1 MNSIVIGSGFGGIAA
16 ALRLK
21 AKGHKVKL
29 IEKHPDLGGRARVF
43 KRNGFIYDA
52 GPTVITAPYLIN
64 ELFELFNKDP
74 KNYIE
79 LTPLKI
85 WYQFI
90 FEDKTKFNYS
100 GDEIEMKDQIEK
112 LSKEDVNGY
121 EKLVNFTKKI
131 FDKGFLEL
139 ADVPFDK
146 PFVMM
151 QQLPALLK
159 LKSYKSVYS
168 LVSSYIKNEKL
179 RRMLS
184 MHPLLVGG
192 NPFTTTSIYGLILYL
207 EKKWGIHYSV
217 GGTGNIIKG
226 FEKLMNEVGIEIIKN
241 TEVTEIIT
249 KNNKISGVK
258 LNNENEIDADNVV
271 CNADPPAFYEKML
284 SKSNENSMLFN
295 WKKNRMEYSMGL
307 FVYYFGTKKIY
318 ENVEH
323 HTIKFG
329 NKYEEHLDDIF
340 NKKKLNNENEI
351 GADNVVCNADPP
363 AFYEKMLSKSN
374 ESSMLFNWKK
384 NRMEYSMGLFVY
396 YFGTKKIYENVE
408 HHTIKFGNKYKEHLD
423 DIFDKKKLN
432 NDISYYLHRPT
443 ATDKTMAPEGNDCFY
458 VLVPVPNNQSKINW
472 ETEGEKMKNLV
483 IEKMEKDLM
492 PDLKNNIVED
502 FYLTPDYFEKELNTK
517 FGSGFSIQPKF
528 TQSAYFRFH
537 NKSEIYDGL
546 YFVGAGTH
554 PGAGVPGVL
563 SSAKV
568 LDKLF

>member
-21 AKGHKVKL
+21 AKGHQVTL
-29 IEKHPDLGGRARVF
+29 VEKHPDLGGRARVF
-43 KRNGFIYDA
+43 KKNGFTFDG

-64 ELFELFNKDP
+64 ELFDLFKKDP
-74 KNYIE
+74 KDYIE

-90 FEDKTKFNYS
+90 FEDKTKFDYS
-100 GDEIEMKDQIEK
+100 ANESEMKNQIQK
-112 LSKEDVNGY
+112 INKTDVKGY

-131 FDKGFLEL
+131 FDKGFTEL

-151 QQLPALLK
+151 KQLPALLK

-168 LVSSYIKNEKL
+168 LVSSYIQSEKL

-192 NPFTTTSIYGLILYL
+192 NPFSTTSIYGLILYL
-207 EKKWGIHYSV
+207 EKKWGIHYSM

-226 FEKLMNEVGIEIIKN
+226 YEKLMNEVGIKILKES
-241 TEVTEIIT
+241 EVTKIIS
-249 KNNKISGVK
+249 KNNKISGVQI
-258 LNNENEIDADNVV
+258 NSQINIDADNVI
-271 CNADPPAFYEKML
+271 CNADPPAVYEKL
-284 SKSNENSMLFN
+284 LGQNKNNS
-295 WKKNRMEYSMGL
+295 
-307 FVYYFGTKKIY
+307 I
-318 ENVEH
+318 
-323 HTIKFG
+323 
-329 NKYEEHLDDIF
+329 
-340 NKKKLNNENEI
+340 
-351 GADNVVCNADPP
+351 
-363 AFYEKMLSKSN
+363 
-374 ESSMLFNWKK
+374 LFNWKK

-432 NDISYYLHRPT
+432 KDISYYLHRPT
-443 ATDKTMAPEGNDCFY
+443 ATDKSMAPDGNDCFY

-472 ETEGEKMKNLV
+472 DIEGEKMKKLV
-483 IEKMEKDLM
+483 VDKMEKDLM
-492 PDLKNNIVED
+492 PNLSENIIED
-502 FYLTPDYFEKELNTK
+502 FYLTPDYFEKDLNTK
-517 FGSGFSIQPKF
+517 YGSGFSIQPKF

-537 NKSEIYDGL
+537 NKSEVYDGL

-568 LDKLF
+568 LDKII

>member
-21 AKGHKVKL
+21 AKGHQVKL

-43 KRNGFIYDA
+43 KKNGFIFDG

-64 ELFELFNKDP
+64 ELFELFKKDP

-79 LTPLKI
+79 LSPLKI

-90 FEDKTKFNYS
+90 FEDKSKFNYS
-100 GDEIEMKDQIEK
+100 GDEANMVKQIEDI
-112 LSKEDVNGY
+112 SKDDVEGY
-121 EKLVNFTKKI
+121 QKLVSFTKKI
-131 FDKGFLEL
+131 FDKGFTEL

-168 LVSSYIKNEKL
+168 LVSSFIKNEKL

-207 EKKWGIHYSV
+207 EKKWGIHYSM

-226 FEKLMNEVGIEIIKN
+226 LEKLMLEEEIDIIKN
-241 TEVTEIIT
+241 SEVTEIISE
-249 KNNKISGVK
+249 NNKITGVK
-258 LNNENEIDADNVV
+258 LNDQEIIDAENVI
-271 CNADPPAFYEKML
+271 CNADPPTFYEKML
-284 SKSNENSMLFN
+284 KKNGQGSFIFN
-295 WKKNRMEYSMGL
+295 WKKKRMEYSMGL

-318 ENVEH
+318 
-323 HTIKFG
+323 
-329 NKYEEHLDDIF
+329 
-340 NKKKLNNENEI
+340 
-351 GADNVVCNADPP
+351 P
-363 AFYEKMLSKSN
+363 
-374 ESSMLFNWKK
+374 
-384 NRMEYSMGLFVY
+384 
-396 YFGTKKIYENVE
+396 NVE
-408 HHTIKFGNKYKEHLD
+408 HHTIKFGNKYKEHLE
-423 DIFDKKKLN
+423 DIFNNKKLN
-432 NDISYYLHRPT
+432 NDISYYLHRPS
-443 ATDKTMAPEGNDCFY
+443 ATDKSMAPEGNDCFY
-458 VLVPVPNNQSKINW
+458 VLVPVPNNQSKIDW
-472 ETEGEKMKNLV
+472 QTEGENMKNLV
-483 IEKMEKDLM
+483 IDKMEKDLM
-492 PDLKNNIVED
+492 PNLRENIVAD

-568 LDKLF
+568 LDKLL

>member
-21 AKGHKVKL
+21 AKGHQVTL
-29 IEKHPDLGGRARVF
+29 VEKHPDLGGRARVF
-43 KRNGFIYDA
+43 KKNGFTFDG

-64 ELFELFNKDP
+64 ELFDLFKKDP
-74 KNYIE
+74 KDYIE

-100 GDEIEMKDQIEK
+100 GNEAEMESQIQK
-112 LSKEDVNGY
+112 INMVDVKGY
-121 EKLVNFTKKI
+121 ERLVNFTKKI
-131 FDKGFLEL
+131 FDKGFTEL

-151 QQLPALLK
+151 KQLPALLK

-168 LVSSYIKNEKL
+168 LVSSYIQSEKL

-192 NPFTTTSIYGLILYL
+192 NPFSTTSIYGLILYL
-207 EKKWGIHYSV
+207 EKKWGIHYSM

-226 FEKLMNEVGIEIIKN
+226 YEKLMNEVGIKILKES
-241 TEVTEIIT
+241 EVTKIIS
-249 KNNKISGVK
+249 KNNKISGVQI
-258 LNNENEIDADNVV
+258 NNQIIIDTDNVI
-271 CNADPPAFYEKML
+271 CNADPPAVYEKL
-284 SKSNENSMLFN
+284 LGQN
-295 WKKNRMEYSMGL
+295 KNDS
-307 FVYYFGTKKIY
+307 I
-318 ENVEH
+318 
-323 HTIKFG
+323 
-329 NKYEEHLDDIF
+329 
-340 NKKKLNNENEI
+340 
-351 GADNVVCNADPP
+351 
-363 AFYEKMLSKSN
+363 
-374 ESSMLFNWKK
+374 LFNWKK

-432 NDISYYLHRPT
+432 EDISYYLHRPT
-443 ATDKTMAPEGNDCFY
+443 ATDKSMAPEGNDCFY

-472 ETEGEKMKNLV
+472 DIEGEKMKKLV
-483 IEKMEKDLM
+483 IDKMEKDLM
-492 PDLKNNIVED
+492 PNLSENIIED
-502 FYLTPDYFEKELNTK
+502 FYLTPDYFEKDLNTK
-517 FGSGFSIQPKF
+517 YGSGFSIQPKF

-537 NKSEIYDGL
+537 NKSEVYDGL

-568 LDKLF
+568 LDKII

>member
-21 AKGHKVKL
+21 AKGHKVTL

-43 KRNGFIYDA
+43 KRNGFTFDG

-64 ELFELFNKDP
+64 ELFELFQKDP
-74 KNYIE
+74 KDYIK
-79 LTPLKI
+79 LSPLKV

-90 FEDKTKFNYS
+90 FEDKSKFNYS
-100 GDEIEMKDQIEK
+100 GNENEMKTQIQE
-112 LSKEDVNGY
+112 LNKEDVKGY
-121 EKLVNFTKKI
+121 KKLVSFTKKI
-131 FDKGFLEL
+131 FDKGFTEL

-146 PFVMM
+146 PFVMI

-207 EKKWGIHYSV
+207 EKKWGIHYSM
-217 GGTGNIIKG
+217 GGTGNVIKG
-226 FEKLMNEVGIEIIKN
+226 FEKLMNEVGIKVIKGN
-241 TEVTEIIT
+241 EVTKIISY
-249 KNNKISGVK
+249 NNKITGVQID
-258 LNNENEIDADNVV
+258 NNNIIDVDNVI
-271 CNADPPAFYEKML
+271 CNADPPAVYEKL
-284 SKSNENSMLFN
+284 LDGNSNNSFLFK
-295 WKKNRMEYSMGL
+295 WKKERMEYSMGL
-307 FVYYFGTKKIY
+307 FVYYFGTK
-318 ENVEH
+318 E
-323 HTIKFG
+323 
-329 NKYEEHLDDIF
+329 
-340 NKKKLNNENEI
+340 
-351 GADNVVCNADPP
+351 
-363 AFYEKMLSKSN
+363 
-374 ESSMLFNWKK
+374 
-384 NRMEYSMGLFVY
+384 
-396 YFGTKKIYENVE
+396 IYENVE

-423 DIFDKKKLN
+423 DIFNKKKLN
-432 NDISYYLHRPT
+432 EDISYYLHRPS
-443 ATDKTMAPEGNDCFY
+443 ATDKSMAPEGNDCFY
-458 VLVPVPNNQSKINW
+458 VLVPVPNNQSGIDWNM
-472 ETEGEKMKNLV
+472 EGEKMKKL
-483 IEKMEKDLM
+483 IIDKMEKDLM
-492 PDLKNNIVED
+492 PNLKDNIIED

-537 NKSEIYDGL
+537 NKSEIYNGL

-568 LDKLF
+568 LEKIL

>member
-21 AKGHKVKL
+21 AKGHKVTL

-43 KRNGFIYDA
+43 RKNGFIFDG

-64 ELFELFNKDP
+64 ELFELFKKNPKD
-74 KNYIE
+74 YIK
-79 LTPLKI
+79 LSPLKV
-85 WYQFI
+85 WYQFV
-90 FEDKTKFNYS
+90 FEDKSKFNYS
-100 GDEIEMKDQIEK
+100 GNENEMKAQIKE
-112 LSKEDVNGY
+112 LNKEDVKGY

-131 FDKGFLEL
+131 FDKGFTEL
-139 ADVPFDK
+139 ADIPFDK

-151 QQLPALLK
+151 QQLPSLLK

-179 RRMLS
+179 RRILS

-207 EKKWGIHYSV
+207 EKKWGIHYSM

-226 FEKLMNEVGIEIIKN
+226 FEKLMNEVGIKVIKGN
-241 TEVTEIIT
+241 EVTKILS
-249 KNNKISGVK
+249 KNNKITSIQ
-258 LNNENEIDADNVV
+258 LDNHDYIDADNVI
-271 CNADPPAFYEKML
+271 CNADPPAVYEKL
-284 SKSNENSMLFN
+284 LDEKNNNSFLFK
-295 WKKNRMEYSMGL
+295 WKKKRMEYSMGL

-318 ENVEH
+318 DNVEH

-329 NKYEEHLDDIF
+329 
-340 NKKKLNNENEI
+340 
-351 GADNVVCNADPP
+351 
-363 AFYEKMLSKSN
+363 S
-374 ESSMLFNWKK
+374 
-384 NRMEYSMGLFVY
+384 
-396 YFGTKKIYENVE
+396 
-408 HHTIKFGNKYKEHLD
+408 KYKEHLD

-432 NDISYYLHRPT
+432 NDISYYLHRPS
-443 ATDKTMAPEGNDCFY
+443 ATDKSMAPEGNDCFY
-458 VLVPVPNNQSKINW
+458 VLVPVPNNQSGIDW
-472 ETEGEKMKNLV
+472 SIEGDKMKKL
-483 IEKMEKDLM
+483 IIDKMENDLM
-492 PDLKNNIVED
+492 PNLRSNIVED
-502 FYLTPDYFEKELNTK
+502 FYLTPDYFEKDLNTK

-568 LDKLF
+568 LDKIL

>member
-1 MNSIVIGSGFGGIAA
+1 MMNSVVIGSGFGGIAA

-21 AKGHKVKL
+21 AKGYDVTL
-29 IEKHPDLGGRARVF
+29 IEKHQDLGGRARVF
-43 KRNGFIYDA
+43 RRNGFIYDG

-64 ELFELFNKDP
+64 ELFELFKKDP
-74 KNYIE
+74 KDYID

-100 GDEIEMKDQIEK
+100 GDETEMIKQIKEIN
-112 LSKEDVNGY
+112 KEDVIGY
-121 EKLVNFTKKI
+121 EKLVDFTKKI
-131 FDKGFLEL
+131 FDKGFTEL
-139 ADVPFDK
+139 ADIPFDK

-207 EKKWGIHYSV
+207 EKKWGIHYSM

-226 FEKLMNEVGIEIIKN
+226 LEKLMNEVGIKIIKGN
-241 TEVTEIIT
+241 EVSKIIT
-249 KNNKISGVK
+249 NKNKISGIELK
-258 LNNENEIDADNVV
+258 DQTIIHTQNVI
-271 CNADPPAFYEKML
+271 CNADPPAVYEKMING
-284 SKSNENSMLFN
+284 KTNNSFLFN

-307 FVYYFGTKKIY
+307 FVYYFGTKKTY
-318 ENVEH
+318 DNVEH

-329 NKYEEHLDDIF
+329 K
-340 NKKKLNNENEI
+340 
-351 GADNVVCNADPP
+351 
-363 AFYEKMLSKSN
+363 
-374 ESSMLFNWKK
+374 
-384 NRMEYSMGLFVY
+384 
-396 YFGTKKIYENVE
+396 
-408 HHTIKFGNKYKEHLD
+408 KYKEHLH
-423 DIFDKKKLN
+423 DIFNNKKLN
-432 NDISYYLHRPT
+432 SDISYYLHRPS
-443 ATDKTMAPEGNDCFY
+443 ATDKSMAPKGNDCFY
-458 VLVPVPNNQSKINW
+458 VLVPVPNNQSKIDW
-472 ETEGEKMKNLV
+472 TVEGEKMKNL
-483 IEKMEKDLM
+483 IIDKMENDLM
-492 PDLKNNIVED
+492 TNLRENIVED
-502 FYLTPDYFEKELNTK
+502 FYLTPDYFEKDLNTK
-517 FGSGFSIQPKF
+517 YGSGFSIQPKF
-528 TQSAYFRFH
+528 SQSAYFRFH
-537 NKSEIYDGL
+537 NKSEIYEGL

-568 LDKLF
+568 LDKII

>member
-16 ALRLK
+16 ALRLR
-21 AKGHKVKL
+21 AKGHDVTL
-29 IEKHPDLGGRARVF
+29 IEKHQDLGGRARVF
-43 KRNGFIYDA
+43 KRNGFTFDG

-64 ELFELFNKDP
+64 ELFELFKKNPKD
-74 KNYIE
+74 YIE
-79 LTPLKI
+79 LSPLKI

-90 FEDKTKFNYS
+90 FEDRSKFNYS
-100 GDEIEMKDQIEK
+100 GNENEMKAQIGE
-112 LSKEDVNGY
+112 LSQEDVQGY

-131 FDKGFLEL
+131 FDKGFTEL

-146 PFVMM
+146 PFVML

-207 EKKWGIHYSV
+207 EKKWGIHYSM

-226 FEKLMNEVGIEIIKN
+226 FEKLMNEVGIKVIKGNEVKKIISKN
-241 TEVTEIIT
+241 TKIT
-249 KNNKISGVK
+249 GVQ
-258 LNNENEIDADNVV
+258 LNNDKTINADIVI
-271 CNADPPAFYEKML
+271 CNADPPAVYEKL
-284 SKSNENSMLFN
+284 LDGNNNNSFLFN
-295 WKKNRMEYSMGL
+295 WKKKRMEYSMGL
-307 FVYYFGTKKIY
+307 FVYYFGTKK
-318 ENVEH
+318 
-323 HTIKFG
+323 
-329 NKYEEHLDDIF
+329 
-340 NKKKLNNENEI
+340 
-351 GADNVVCNADPP
+351 
-363 AFYEKMLSKSN
+363 M
-374 ESSMLFNWKK
+374 
-384 NRMEYSMGLFVY
+384 
-396 YFGTKKIYENVE
+396 YENVE

-432 NDISYYLHRPT
+432 EDISYYLHRPS
-443 ATDKTMAPEGNDCFY
+443 ATDKSMAPEGNDCFY
-458 VLVPVPNNQSKINW
+458 VLVPVPNNQSGIDWN
-472 ETEGEKMKNLV
+472 TEGEKMKSLIIN
-483 IEKMEKDLM
+483 KMEKDLM
-492 PDLKNNIVED
+492 PNLKENIVED
-502 FYLTPDYFEKELNTK
+502 FYLTPDYFEKDLNTK

-568 LDKLF
+568 LDKIL

>member
-21 AKGHKVKL
+21 AKGHQVTL
-29 IEKHPDLGGRARVF
+29 VEKHPDLGGRARVF
-43 KRNGFIYDA
+43 KKNGFMFDG

-64 ELFELFNKDP
+64 ELFDLFKKDP
-74 KNYIE
+74 KDYIE

-90 FEDKTKFNYS
+90 FEDKTKFDYS
-100 GDEIEMKDQIEK
+100 GNESEMKNQIQK
-112 LSKEDVNGY
+112 INKTDVKGY

-131 FDKGFLEL
+131 FDKGFTEL

-151 QQLPALLK
+151 KQLPALLK

-168 LVSSYIKNEKL
+168 LVSSYIQSEKL

-192 NPFTTTSIYGLILYL
+192 NPFSTTSIYGLILYL
-207 EKKWGIHYSV
+207 EKKWGIHYSM

-226 FEKLMNEVGIEIIKN
+226 YEKLMNEVGIKILKES
-241 TEVTEIIT
+241 EVTKIIS
-249 KNNKISGVK
+249 KNNKISGVQI
-258 LNNENEIDADNVV
+258 NSQINIDADNVI
-271 CNADPPAFYEKML
+271 CNADPPAVYEKL
-284 SKSNENSMLFN
+284 LGQNKNNS
-295 WKKNRMEYSMGL
+295 
-307 FVYYFGTKKIY
+307 I
-318 ENVEH
+318 
-323 HTIKFG
+323 
-329 NKYEEHLDDIF
+329 
-340 NKKKLNNENEI
+340 
-351 GADNVVCNADPP
+351 
-363 AFYEKMLSKSN
+363 
-374 ESSMLFNWKK
+374 LFNWKK

-432 NDISYYLHRPT
+432 KDISYYLHRPT
-443 ATDKTMAPEGNDCFY
+443 ATDKSMAPDGNDCFY

-472 ETEGEKMKNLV
+472 DIEGEKMKKLV
-483 IEKMEKDLM
+483 VDKMEKDLM
-492 PDLKNNIVED
+492 PNLSENIIED
-502 FYLTPDYFEKELNTK
+502 FYLTPDYFEKDLNTK
-517 FGSGFSIQPKF
+517 YGSGFSIQPKF

-537 NKSEIYDGL
+537 NKSEVYDGL

-568 LDKLF
+568 LDKII

>member
-16 ALRLK
+16 ALRLR
-21 AKGHKVKL
+21 AKGHQVTI

-43 KRNGFIYDA
+43 KKNGFTFDG

-64 ELFELFNKDP
+64 ELFDLFKKDP
-74 KNYIE
+74 KDYIK

-90 FEDKTKFNYS
+90 FEDKTKFDYS
-100 GDEIEMKDQIEK
+100 GNESEMKNQIQNIN
-112 LSKEDVNGY
+112 KEDVKNY
-121 EKLVNFTKKI
+121 ERLVNFTKKI
-131 FDKGFLEL
+131 FDKGFTEL

-168 LVSSYIKNEKL
+168 LVSSYIKSEKL

-192 NPFTTTSIYGLILYL
+192 NPFSTTSIYGLILYL
-207 EKKWGIHYSV
+207 EKKWGIHYSM

-226 FEKLMNEVGIEIIKN
+226 YEKLMNEVGIKILKES
-241 TEVTEIIT
+241 EVTKIIS
-249 KNNKISGVK
+249 KNNKISGVQI
-258 LNNENEIDADNVV
+258 NNENIIEADNVI
-271 CNADPPAFYEKML
+271 CNADPPAVYEKL
-284 SKSNENSMLFN
+284 LNQNNNSLLFN

-307 FVYYFGTKKIY
+307 FVYYFGTKKVY
-318 ENVEH
+318 EN
-323 HTIKFG
+323 I
-329 NKYEEHLDDIF
+329 
-340 NKKKLNNENEI
+340 
-351 GADNVVCNADPP
+351 
-363 AFYEKMLSKSN
+363 
-374 ESSMLFNWKK
+374 
-384 NRMEYSMGLFVY
+384 
-396 YFGTKKIYENVE
+396 E
-408 HHTIKFGNKYKEHLD
+408 HHTIKFGNKYKEHLE
-423 DIFDKKKLN
+423 DIFNKKKLN
-432 NDISYYLHRPT
+432 EDISYYLHRPS
-443 ATDKTMAPEGNDCFY
+443 ATDKSMAPEGNDCFY
-458 VLVPVPNNQSKINW
+458 VLVPVPNNQSKIDWNI
-472 ETEGEKMKNLV
+472 EGEKMKKLV
-483 IEKMEKDLM
+483 IEKMQKDLM
-492 PDLKNNIVED
+492 PDLKENIIED
-502 FYLTPDYFEKELNTK
+502 FYLTPDYFEKDLNTK
-517 FGSGFSIQPKF
+517 YGSGFSIQPKF

-568 LDKLF
+568 LDKII

>member
-16 ALRLK
+16 ALRLR
-21 AKGHKVKL
+21 AKGHKVTL

-43 KRNGFIYDA
+43 KKNGFTFDG

-64 ELFELFNKDP
+64 ELFDLFKKDP
-74 KNYIE
+74 KDYIK

-90 FEDKTKFNYS
+90 FEDKTKFDYS
-100 GDEIEMKDQIEK
+100 GNESDMKNQIEK
-112 LSKEDVNGY
+112 INKTDVKGY
-121 EKLVNFTKKI
+121 KKLVNFTKKI
-131 FDKGFLEL
+131 FDKGFTEL

-151 QQLPALLK
+151 KQLPALLK

-168 LVSSYIKNEKL
+168 LVSSYIQNEKL

-192 NPFTTTSIYGLILYL
+192 NPFSTTSIYGLILYL
-207 EKKWGIHYSV
+207 EKKWGIHYSM

-226 FEKLMNEVGIEIIKN
+226 YEKLMNEVGIKILKES
-241 TEVTEIIT
+241 EVTKIIS
-249 KNNKISGVK
+249 KNNKISGIQI
-258 LNNENEIDADNVV
+258 NNQIDIDADNVI
-271 CNADPPAFYEKML
+271 CNADPPAVYEKL
-284 SKSNENSMLFN
+284 LGQNKNNS
-295 WKKNRMEYSMGL
+295 
-307 FVYYFGTKKIY
+307 I
-318 ENVEH
+318 
-323 HTIKFG
+323 
-329 NKYEEHLDDIF
+329 
-340 NKKKLNNENEI
+340 
-351 GADNVVCNADPP
+351 
-363 AFYEKMLSKSN
+363 
-374 ESSMLFNWKK
+374 LFNWKK

-432 NDISYYLHRPT
+432 EDISYYLHRPT
-443 ATDKTMAPEGNDCFY
+443 ATDKSMAPQGNDCFY

-472 ETEGEKMKNLV
+472 DIEGKKMKKLV

-492 PDLKNNIVED
+492 PNLSENIVED
-502 FYLTPDYFEKELNTK
+502 FYLTPDYFEKDLNTK
-517 FGSGFSIQPKF
+517 YGSGFSIQPKF

-537 NKSEIYDGL
+537 NKSEVYDGL

-568 LDKLF
+568 LDKII

>member
-1 MNSIVIGSGFGGIAA
+1 MISIVIGSGFGGIAA

-21 AKGHKVKL
+21 AKGHEVTL
-29 IEKHPDLGGRARVF
+29 IEKHQDLGGRARVF
-43 KRNGFIYDA
+43 RKNGFIFDG

-64 ELFELFNKDP
+64 ELFELFKKNPKD
-74 KNYIE
+74 YIK
-79 LTPLKI
+79 LSPLKV
-85 WYQFI
+85 WYQFV
-90 FEDKTKFNYS
+90 FEDKSKFNYS
-100 GDEIEMKDQIEK
+100 GNENEMKAQIKE
-112 LSKEDVNGY
+112 LNKEDVKGY

-131 FDKGFLEL
+131 FDKGFTEL
-139 ADVPFDK
+139 ADIPFDK

-151 QQLPALLK
+151 QQLPSLLK

-207 EKKWGIHYSV
+207 EKKWGIHYSM

-226 FEKLMNEVGIEIIKN
+226 FEKLMNEVGIKVIKGN
-241 TEVTEIIT
+241 EVTKILS
-249 KNNKISGVK
+249 KNNKITSIQ
-258 LNNENEIDADNVV
+258 LDNHDYIDADNVI
-271 CNADPPAFYEKML
+271 CNADPPAVYEKL
-284 SKSNENSMLFN
+284 LDEKNNNSFLFK
-295 WKKNRMEYSMGL
+295 WKKKRMEYSMGL

-318 ENVEH
+318 DNVEH

-329 NKYEEHLDDIF
+329 
-340 NKKKLNNENEI
+340 
-351 GADNVVCNADPP
+351 
-363 AFYEKMLSKSN
+363 S
-374 ESSMLFNWKK
+374 
-384 NRMEYSMGLFVY
+384 
-396 YFGTKKIYENVE
+396 
-408 HHTIKFGNKYKEHLD
+408 KYKEHLD

-432 NDISYYLHRPT
+432 NDISYYLHRPS
-443 ATDKTMAPEGNDCFY
+443 ATDKSMAPEGNDCFY
-458 VLVPVPNNQSKINW
+458 VLVPVPNNQSGIDW
-472 ETEGEKMKNLV
+472 SIEGDKMKKL
-483 IEKMEKDLM
+483 IIDKMENDLM
-492 PDLKNNIVED
+492 PNLRNNIVED
-502 FYLTPDYFEKELNTK
+502 FYLTPDYFEKDLNTK

-568 LDKLF
+568 LDKIL

>member
-16 ALRLK
+16 ALRLR
-21 AKGHKVKL
+21 AKGYNVTL
-29 IEKHPDLGGRARVF
+29 IEKHQDLGGRARVF
-43 KRNGFIYDA
+43 KRNGFTFDG

-64 ELFELFNKDP
+64 ELFELFKKNPKD
-74 KNYIE
+74 YIE
-79 LTPLKI
+79 LSPLKI

-90 FEDKTKFNYS
+90 FEDRSKFNYS
-100 GDEIEMKDQIEK
+100 GNENEMKAQIGE
-112 LSKEDVNGY
+112 LSQEDVQGY

-131 FDKGFLEL
+131 FDKGFTEL

-207 EKKWGIHYSV
+207 EKKWGIHYSM

-226 FEKLMNEVGIEIIKN
+226 FEKLMNEVGIKVIKGNEVKKIISKN
-241 TEVTEIIT
+241 TKIT
-249 KNNKISGVK
+249 GVQ
-258 LNNENEIDADNVV
+258 LSNDNTINADIVI
-271 CNADPPAFYEKML
+271 CNADPPAVYEKL
-284 SKSNENSMLFN
+284 LDGNSNNSFLFN
-295 WKKNRMEYSMGL
+295 WKK
-307 FVYYFGTKKIY
+307 K
-318 ENVEH
+318 
-323 HTIKFG
+323 
-329 NKYEEHLDDIF
+329 
-340 NKKKLNNENEI
+340 
-351 GADNVVCNADPP
+351 
-363 AFYEKMLSKSN
+363 
-374 ESSMLFNWKK
+374 
-384 NRMEYSMGLFVY
+384 RMEYSMGLFVY

-432 NDISYYLHRPT
+432 KDISYYLHRPS
-443 ATDKTMAPEGNDCFY
+443 ATDKSMAPEGNDCFY
-458 VLVPVPNNQSKINW
+458 VLVPVPNNQSGIDWN
-472 ETEGEKMKNLV
+472 TEGEKMKSLIIN
-483 IEKMEKDLM
+483 KMEKDLM
-492 PDLKNNIVED
+492 PNLKENIVED
-502 FYLTPDYFEKELNTK
+502 FYLTPDYFEKDLNTK

-563 SSAKV
+563 SSAKL
-568 LDKLF
+568 LDKIL